1 MKKVNEIREIM
12 EQAKVEKVNRLVE
25 IANDYCEKVTEEL
38 MPLAAKNGDNFI
50 VIKPMNEII
59 GLVMDILKS
68 NGYNWAKVNE
78 KVIKVMW

>member
-12 EQAKVEKVNRLVE
+12 EQAKVERVNRLVE

-68 NGYNWAKVNE
+68 NGYSWAKVND
-78 KVIKVMW
+78 KAIKVMW

>member
-12 EQAKVEKVNRLVE
+12 EQAKVEKVNQLVE

-38 MPLAAKNGDNFI
+38 MPLAAKNGGNFI
-50 VIKPMNEII
+50 VIRPVDEIM

-68 NGYNWAKVNE
+68 NGYSWARVNE
-78 KVIKVMW
+78 KAIKVMW